1 MTQPLP
7 CSVRPRREERWRV
20 GGGGECGIKSETDL
34 QFISYQ
40 TLKACPPDKRVI
52 DHFIL
57 LCERVNRLE
66 IKYFR
71 GIKSGYPDSSAWLC
85 SLYSNSSVFLC
96 LVAPNAFSGIPFWS
110 LIPLNVSLCLLSNV
124 SVASAVGLTGTSLI
138 EFSTMQLDKCL
149 LSGIKSYAITVIT
162 GSDQSLPRDTT
173 NIPNRT

>member
-1 MTQPLP
+1 M
-7 CSVRPRREERWRV
+7 EGKERWRV
-20 GGGGECGIKSETDL
+20 VGGGRCGIKSETDL
-34 QFISYQ
+34 QFNSFH
-40 TLKACPPDKRVI
+40 TRLWKHVACPPDKRVI

-57 LCERVNRLE
+57 LFERVNRLE

-71 GIKSGYPDSSAWLC
+71 GIKSGYPDSSVWLC

-138 EFSTMQLDKCL
+138 EFSTMQFDKCL

-162 GSDQSLPRDTT
+162 GSDQSLPRETT